1 MDFRL
6 LRNSDL
12 DLEIETLKENSHLIL
27 DLDSQICCK
36 NSHSHSQLSLSS
48 SQKFEKSR
56 LILVDLIGNFFKIT
70 LQVLC
75 FNHKDSIT
83 KSLLKC
89 TLSFNQTLILEK
101 SRVSFSISTLISP
114 QNSHSHSRL
123 SIFLPEL
130 SFSFSTLKNFLEK
143 SHSRSRLSV
152 NILSQKSRRTP
163 SRCDNSIFTVIL
175 Y

>member
-1 MDFRL
+1 MLIMHLVILLSGIRL
-6 LRNSDL
+6 LRDSHL
-12 DLEIETLKENSHLIL
+12 DLEIETLKENSRLIL

-36 NSHSHSQLSLSS
+36 NSHSQLSLSS

-56 LILVDLIGNFFKIT
+56 LILVDLIGNFFKIA
-70 LQVLC
+70 LQFLC

-83 KSLLKC
+83 KRLQKC
-89 TLSFNQTLILEK
+89 TLRFNQTLILEK

-143 SHSRSRLSV
+143 SHSQSRFSV
-152 NILSQKSRRTP
+152 NLLSQK
-163 SRCDNSIFTVIL
+163 CDTNSQES
-175 Y
+175 